1 MALIELKN
9 LDKIY
14 NTTAVP
20 VHAVKNVS
28 LQIAKQEFTA
38 IVGPSGSGKTTL
50 LNLVG
55 GLDKPTKG
63 SI

>member
-20 VHAVKNVS
+20 VHAVKDVS
-28 LQIAKQEFTA
+28 LLIEKKEFISKNLPVLRKA
-38 IVGPSGSGKTTL
+38 SEEMGAL
-50 LNLVG
+50 LME
-55 GLDKPTKG
+55 
-63 SI
+63 